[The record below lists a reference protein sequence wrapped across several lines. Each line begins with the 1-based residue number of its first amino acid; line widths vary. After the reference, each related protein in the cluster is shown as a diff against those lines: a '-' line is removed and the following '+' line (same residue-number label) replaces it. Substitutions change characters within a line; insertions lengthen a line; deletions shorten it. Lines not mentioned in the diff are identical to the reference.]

1 MARTFCAIRPRRM
14 EATITTPSTKRCH
27 GLNSLGISAKPI
39 RVLSPGSVGE
49 SDITRS
55 ARRNNAEL
63 ELSQPP
69 HGSAAYRRLHR
80 SRGKSISYDRQ

>member
-1 MARTFCAIRPRRM
+1 M

-39 RVLSPGSVGE
+39 RVLSPRSVGE